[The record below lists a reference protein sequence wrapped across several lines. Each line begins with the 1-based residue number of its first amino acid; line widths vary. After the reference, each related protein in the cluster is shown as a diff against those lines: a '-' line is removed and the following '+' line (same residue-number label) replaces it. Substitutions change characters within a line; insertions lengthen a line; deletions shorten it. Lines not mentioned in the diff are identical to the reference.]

1 LLDLLAMEGAGILS
15 HPRSTV
21 GYHLARPGTVKL
33 IIQPDDGIEPILQAV
48 RKAKTRIDI
57 LIFRLDR
64 EELIK
69 ALSEAVARG
78 VPVRAL
84 IAHTARGD
92 ERRLRK
98 LEQRLLAA
106 GAIVARTADDLPRYH
121 GKMLIVDDILHIL
134 AFNYT
139 KADIRGRSFGAVMEE
154 EKTLREAE
162 RLFEADFTKQTY
174 EPAPGV
180 LVVSPENSRP
190 VLAAFIEGAKKE
202 LLIYDHKVSDG
213 RMIRLLLARARAG
226 VDVRIIGHVAREGTG
241 LLCARLKFRQ
251 HVRAI
256 VRDASDAFL
265 GSQSLRTLELDGRR
279 EVGLLIDDA
288 KAVKELRDTFEAD
301 WATTETGKKERKKEE
316 EKALQANRTA

>member
-1 LLDLLAMEGAGILS
+1 
-15 HPRSTV
+15 
-21 GYHLARPGTVKL
+21 VKL
-33 IIQPDDGIEPILQAV
+33 IIQPDDGLAPILQAI
-48 RKAKTRIDI
+48 RRARTRIDI

-64 EELIK
+64 DELIK

-106 GAIVARTADDLPRYH
+106 GVIVARTADDLPRYH
-121 GKMLIVDDILHIL
+121 GKMLIVDDALHVF

-139 KADIRGRSFGAVMEE
+139 KADIRGRSFGAVVDD
-154 EKTLREAE
+154 EKMLREGE

-174 EPAPGV
+174 EPASKA
-180 LVVSPENSRP
+180 LVISPENSRP
-190 VLAAFIEGAKKE
+190 VLTAFLEGAKKE

-213 RMIRLLLARARAG
+213 RMIKLLLARAKAG
-226 VDVRIIGHVAREGTG
+226 VDVRIIGHVAKDGTD
-241 LLCARLKFRQ
+241 LMCERLKFRQ

-256 VRDASDAFL
+256 VRDASNAFL

-279 EVGLLIDDA
+279 EVGLMIDDA
-288 KAVKELRDTFEAD
+288 RAVKQMRDTFEAD
-301 WATTETGKKERKKEE
+301 WATTETGKKEKKKED
-316 EKALQANRTA
+316 EKALPANRTA

>member
-1 LLDLLAMEGAGILS
+1 
-15 HPRSTV
+15 
-21 GYHLARPGTVKL
+21 VKL
-33 IIQPDDGIEPILQAV
+33 IIQPDDGLEPILQAI
-48 RKAKTRIDI
+48 RKANTRIDI

-64 EELIK
+64 DELIK

-121 GKMLIVDDILHIL
+121 GKMLIVDDTLHIF

-139 KADIRGRSFGAVMEE
+139 KADVRARSFGAVVDD
-154 EKTLREAE
+154 EKLLREAE

-174 EPAPGV
+174 EPASKA
-180 LVVSPENSRP
+180 LVVSPENSRA
-190 VLAAFIEGAKKE
+190 VLTAFIEGAKRE
-202 LLIYDHKVSDG
+202 LLIYDHKISDG
-213 RMIRLLLARARAG
+213 RMIKLLLARARAG
-226 VDVRIIGHVAREGTG
+226 VDVRIIGHVAKNGTG
-241 LLCARLKFRQ
+241 LMCERLKLRQ

-256 VRDASDAFL
+256 IRDASDAFL
-265 GSQSLRTLELDGRR
+265 GSQSLRMLELDGRR
-279 EVGLLIDDA
+279 EVGLMIDDPR
-288 KAVKELRDTFEAD
+288 AVKQMRDTFEAD
-301 WATTETGKKERKKEE
+301 WATTETGKKDRKKED
-316 EKALQANRTA
+316 EKALPANRTA

>member
-1 LLDLLAMEGAGILS
+1 
-15 HPRSTV
+15 
-21 GYHLARPGTVKL
+21 VKL
-33 IIQPDDGIEPILQAV
+33 IIQPDDGLAPILQAI
-48 RKAKTRIDI
+48 RRASTRIDI

-64 EELIK
+64 DELIK

-84 IAHTARGD
+84 IAHAARGD

-106 GAIVARTADDLPRYH
+106 GVIVARTADDLPRYH
-121 GKMLIVDDILHIL
+121 GKMLIVDDALHVF

-139 KADIRGRSFGAVMEE
+139 KADIRGRSFGAVVDD
-154 EKTLREAE
+154 EKMLREAE

-174 EPAPGV
+174 EPASKA
-180 LVVSPENSRP
+180 LVISPENSRP
-190 VLAAFIEGAKKE
+190 VLTAFLEGAKKE

-213 RMIRLLLARARAG
+213 RMIKLLLARAKAG
-226 VDVRIIGHVAREGTG
+226 VDVRIIGHVAKDGTD
-241 LLCARLKFRQ
+241 LMCERLKFRQ

-279 EVGLLIDDA
+279 EVGLMIDDA
-288 KAVKELRDTFEAD
+288 RAVKQMRDTFEAD
-301 WATTETGKKERKKEE
+301 WATTETGRKEKKKED
-316 EKALQANRTA
+316 EKALPANRTA

>member
-1 LLDLLAMEGAGILS
+1 
-15 HPRSTV
+15 
-21 GYHLARPGTVKL
+21 VKL
-33 IIQPDDGIEPILQAV
+33 IIQPDDGLEPILQAI

-64 EELIK
+64 VDLIK
-69 ALSEAVARG
+69 ALSEAVARE

-98 LEQRLLAA
+98 LEQRLLQA
-106 GAIVARTADDLPRYH
+106 GAMVARTADDLPRYH
-121 GKMLIVDDILHIL
+121 GKMLIADDTPYIF

-139 KADIRGRSFGAVMEE
+139 KADIKSRSFGAVVDD
-154 EKTLREAE
+154 EKVLREAE

-174 EPAPGV
+174 EPASKA

-190 VLAAFIEGAKKE
+190 VLTAFIESAKKE

-213 RMIRLLLARARAG
+213 RMIKLLLARAKAG
-226 VDVRIIGHVAREGTG
+226 VDVRILGHVAMSGTG
-241 LLCARLKFRQ
+241 LTCERLKIRQ

-256 VRDASDAFL
+256 LRDGSDAFL
-265 GSQSLRTLELDGRR
+265 GSQSLRALELDGRR
-279 EVGLLIDDA
+279 EVGLMIDDA
-288 KAVKELRDTFEAD
+288 KAVKEMRDTFEAD
-301 WATTETGKKERKKEE
+301 WATTDTGKKNRKKEKEE
-316 EKALQANRTA
+316 EKALPASRTA

>member
-1 LLDLLAMEGAGILS
+1 LL
-15 HPRSTV
+15 
-21 GYHLARPGTVKL
+21 YHLAPVKL
-33 IIQPDDGIEPILQAV
+33 IIQPDDGLEPILQAI
-48 RKAKTRIDI
+48 RKARRRIDI

-64 EELIK
+64 DELIK
-69 ALSEAVARG
+69 ALSEAVARE

-98 LEQRLLAA
+98 LEQRLLQA
-106 GAIVARTADDLPRYH
+106 GAMVARTADDLPRYH
-121 GKMLIVDDILHIL
+121 GKMLIADGTLFIF

-139 KADIRGRSFGAVMEE
+139 KADVKARSFGVVVDD

-174 EPAPGV
+174 EPASKA

-190 VLAAFIEGAKKE
+190 VLTAFIESAKKE

-213 RMIRLLLARARAG
+213 RMIKLLLARARAG
-226 VDVRIIGHVAREGTG
+226 VDVRIIGHVARSGTG
-241 LLCARLKFRQ
+241 LACERLKIRQ

-256 VRDASDAFL
+256 IRDGSDAFL

-279 EVGLLIDDA
+279 EVGIVIDDA
-288 KAVKELRDTFEAD
+288 KALKQMRDTFEAD
-301 WATTETGKKERKKEE
+301 WATTDTGKKNRKKEKEE
-316 EKALQANRTA
+316 EKALPASRTA